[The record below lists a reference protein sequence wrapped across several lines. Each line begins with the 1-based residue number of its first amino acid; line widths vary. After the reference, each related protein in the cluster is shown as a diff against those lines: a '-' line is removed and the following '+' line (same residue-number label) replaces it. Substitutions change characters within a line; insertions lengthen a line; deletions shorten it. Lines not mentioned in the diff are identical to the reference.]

1 MHLIITEKHNTAKR
15 IASILAPKKPKNV
28 RVNGVDTYEFDDTVI
43 MGLSGHIVG
52 IDFPAEYNNW
62 QKVPAI
68 SLISSELVTVPMHK
82 NIIAALKKLGKD
94 AEHVI
99 IATDFDREGEL
110 IGVEALTI
118 IQQKNPDV
126 RFERVRYSAIT
137 PIDIKNAFDN
147 PTEIYFNLANAGQ
160 ARQEIDLIW
169 GAALTRQLSIMSGR
183 LGKQFLSV
191 GRVQSPT
198 LALIVDREKERD
210 TFVPAPY
217 WEIHGTFR
225 DTEEI
230 TTTHIADK
238 IWDKEQVDAIIKNVS
253 GATTATVNSNKK
265 GERQDSTPTPFN
277 TTEFIRAAS
286 TIGFSP
292 ANAMRIAEYLYTSGY
307 TSYPRTDNTVY
318 PKNLDLKAL
327 ISMYLKGEFAEY
339 AKALL
344 QKPLNPTRGPKE
356 TTDHPP
362 ILPASVAKKS
372 ALKEDEWK
380 IYELIVRRFFAT
392 FATPAVWE
400 TMALKVDV
408 KGEMFKTN
416 GARLIDA
423 GWRWYYPYFRSEDRI
438 LPPLSE
444 GAKLNV
450 VEIRVED
457 KITKPP
463 GRYGQAAL
471 IKLMEDLGLGT
482 KATRHEII
490 QKLYARAY
498 VFGAQPQPTN
508 TAVAVIEALEKHAP
522 AITKP
527 DMTSR
532 LEADMDKIADG
543 NISKESVV
551 TESRDMLLE
560 IFREL
565 SENDEA
571 ITTAIR
577 SGLRD
582 DKIVGPCPDC
592 GSNLVIRRSKKGSR
606 FIGCDGYPDCTRSLP
621 FPKSGQVIVSDKVC
635 AMHGLKHIRIIGLG
649 KRPWDYGC
657 AQCNYD
663 EWQKTLKENGGK
675 VKPKSLEK
683 IKGLGPKTLE
693 KLMGAGIETVDDL
706 IKADA
711 AELSKKTDGVST
723 GKIRAWQDEMA

>member
-1 MHLIITEKHNTAKR
+1 MHFIITEKHNTAKR
-15 IASILAPKKPKNV
+15 IANILAPKKPKNV
-28 RVNGVDTYEFDDTVI
+28 RVNGVDTYEYDDTII

-52 IDFPAEYNNW
+52 IDFPPEYNNW

-68 SLISSELVTVPMHK
+68 SLVSSELVTVPMHK
-82 NIIAALKKLGKD
+82 KIIATLKKLGKTAD
-94 AEHVI
+94 HVT
-99 IATDFDREGEL
+99 IATDYDREGEL

-118 IQQKNPDV
+118 IQEKNPDV
-126 RFERVRYSAIT
+126 KFDRVRYSAIT

-147 PTEIYFNLANAGQ
+147 PTEIYFDLADAGQ

-210 TFVPAPY
+210 AFVPVPY
-217 WEIHGTFR
+217 WEIHGTFK

-230 TTTHIADK
+230 VTKHIEDK
-238 IWDKEQVDAIIKNVS
+238 IWDKAQVDAIMANVS
-253 GATTATVNSNKK
+253 DASTATVASITK
-265 GERQDSTPTPFN
+265 GERRDTPPTPFN
-277 TTEFIRAAS
+277 TTEFIRASSA
-286 TIGFSP
+286 IGFSP
-292 ANAMRIAEYLYTSGY
+292 ANAMRLAETLYTSGY

-327 ISMYLKGEFAEY
+327 VSMYLKGEFSEY
-339 AKALL
+339 AKELL
-344 QKPLNPTRGPKE
+344 KKPLEPTRGKKE

-362 ILPASVAKKS
+362 IHPASFVKKS

-392 FATPAVWE
+392 FSTPAVWE
-400 TMALKVDV
+400 TMALKIDV
-408 KGEMFKTN
+408 NGERFKTN
-416 GARLIDA
+416 GARLVDA
-423 GWRWYYPYFRSEDRI
+423 GWRWYYPYFKSDDRI
-438 LPPLSE
+438 LPPLSD
-444 GAKLNV
+444 GDKLNV
-450 VEIRVED
+450 IGIQVED

-463 GRYGQAAL
+463 GRYGQGAL

-508 TAVAVIEALEKHAP
+508 TAVAVVEALEKYAP

-527 DMTSR
+527 DMTST
-532 LEADMDKIADG
+532 LEADMDKIAEG
-543 NISKESVV
+543 EISKTGVV
-551 TESRDMLLE
+551 SESRDMLLE
-560 IFREL
+560 IFAEL
-565 SENDEA
+565 TENEEA
-571 ITTAIR
+571 ISTDIR
-577 SGLRD
+577 IGLRN

-592 GSNLVIRRSKKGSR
+592 GSNLLIRRSKKGSR
-606 FIGCDGYPDCTRSLP
+606 FIGCDGYPDCTHSLP

-635 AMHGLKHIRIIGLG
+635 PEHGLQHIRIIGLG

-675 VKPKSLEK
+675 IKPKSLEK
-683 IKGLGPKTLE
+683 ISGLGPKTLE
-693 KLMGAGIETVDDL
+693 KLMEAGIETVEDL
-706 IKADA
+706 AKADVV
-711 AELSKKTDGVST
+711 ELSKKLERISAS
-723 GKIRAWQDEMA
+723 KILAWKNEVT

>member
-1 MHLIITEKHNTAKR
+1 MHFIITEKHNTAKR

-52 IDFPAEYNNW
+52 IDFPKEYNNW

-68 SLISSELVTVPMHK
+68 SLVSSELVTVPMHRK
-82 NIIAALKKLGKD
+82 IIATLKKLGKNAD
-94 AEHVI
+94 HVT

-110 IGVEALTI
+110 IGVEALNI
-118 IQQKNPDV
+118 IQEKNPDV
-126 RFERVRYSAIT
+126 AFDRVRYSAIT

-147 PTEIYFNLANAGQ
+147 PTEIYFDLADAGQ

-210 TFVPAPY
+210 AFVPVPY
-217 WEIHGTFR
+217 WEIHGTFK

-230 TTTHIADK
+230 VTKHVEDK
-238 IWDKEQVDAIIKNVS
+238 IWDKEQVDVIMANVS
-253 GATTATVNSNKK
+253 DVSTATVASIKK
-265 GERQDSTPTPFN
+265 GERRDTPPTPFN
-277 TTEFIRAAS
+277 TTEFIRASSA
-286 TIGFSP
+286 IGFSP
-292 ANAMRIAEYLYTSGY
+292 ANAMRLAETLYTSGY

-318 PKNLDLKAL
+318 PKNLDLKEL
-327 ISMYLKGEFAEY
+327 VSMYLKGEFAEY
-339 AKALL
+339 AKELL
-344 QKPLNPTRGPKE
+344 KKPLTPTRGKKE

-362 ILPASVAKKS
+362 IHPAAFVKKS

-400 TMALKVDV
+400 TMALRIDV
-408 KGEMFKTN
+408 NSELFKTN
-416 GARLIDA
+416 GARLVDA
-423 GWRWYYPYFRSEDRI
+423 GWRWYYPYFKSDDRI

-444 GAKLNV
+444 GGKLNV
-450 VEIRVED
+450 TAINVED
-457 KITKPP
+457 KMTKPP
-463 GRYGQAAL
+463 GRYGQGSL

-508 TAVAVIEALEKHAP
+508 TAIAVVEALEKYAP
-522 AITKP
+522 TITKP
-527 DMTSR
+527 DMTST
-532 LEADMDKIADG
+532 LETDMDKIAEGD
-543 NISKESVV
+543 ISKTGVV
-551 TESRDMLLE
+551 SESRDMLLE
-560 IFREL
+560 IFSEL
-565 SENDEA
+565 TENEEA
-571 ITTAIR
+571 ISTDIR
-577 SGLRD
+577 SGLRR

-592 GSNLVIRRSKKGSR
+592 GSNLIIRRSKRGSR
-606 FIGCDGYPDCTRSLP
+606 FIGCDGYPDCTHSLP
-621 FPKSGQVIVSDKVC
+621 FPKSGQVIVSDKTC
-635 AMHGLKHIRIIGLG
+635 PEHGLNHIRIIGLG

-675 VKPKSLEK
+675 IKVKSLEK
-683 IKGLGPKTLE
+683 ISGLGPKTLE
-693 KLMGAGIETVDDL
+693 KLMEAGIETIEDL
-706 IKADA
+706 AKADVV
-711 AELSKKTDGVST
+711 ELSKKLERISAS
-723 GKIRAWQDEMA
+723 KIRAWKDQVI